1 MNPANLATASP
12 QRRPVILS
20 KKGASVAC
28 TVGENSEQ
36 TYIPFPVLLRRITWA
51 NYAPGETFHA
61 GTTTMKRH
69 LITKYHQQ
77 LERLLHR
84 DCPSGTDRQSGS
96 GRQPGSD
103 YWLARDLQQVFGYTR
118 WANFAR
124 VIHKA
129 EAACK
134 TAGHDPDH
142 HFLEIAKLV
151 SLKGD
156 AHQELDDIALT
167 RYASYL
173 VAQNADGSKAA
184 VAFAS
189 SYFAETSRNE
199 ELVERRIADAER
211 LELREQLSRTEK
223 IFSGLIYEHV
233 EDEEGL
239 SRIHIKGDRALFG
252 GVTTRQM
259 KRRLQVP
266 KGRALADFLPAIV
279 IKAKDFAT
287 ELTNAAVKR
296 DYLHTEAQITREH
309 VKNNREVRKFLG
321 RRKIVPESLP
331 AAEDAKKT
339 ERRFATDEKRLAEL
353 VPQLSLPRSNRV
365 SQLVLALDMPASES
379 AVDAAI

>member
-1 MNPANLATASP
+1 
-12 QRRPVILS
+12 
-20 KKGASVAC
+20 
-28 TVGENSEQ
+28 
-36 TYIPFPVLLRRITWA
+36 
-51 NYAPGETFHA
+51 
-61 GTTTMKRH
+61 MKRH
-69 LITKYHQQ
+69 LITKYHSQ
-77 LERLLHR
+77 LERLRHADGQPGTGR
-84 DCPSGTDRQSGS
+84 QSGSDRQSGT
-96 GRQPGSD
+96 D
-103 YWLARDLQQVFGYTR
+103 FWLARDLQQMLGYTR
-118 WANFAR
+118 WTNFAR

-134 TAGHDPDH
+134 SAGHDPDH

-156 AHQELDDIALT
+156 VHQELDDIALT

-173 VAQNADGSKAA
+173 VAQHADGAKAA
-184 VAFAS
+184 VAFAR

-199 ELVERRIADAER
+199 ELVERRIAAAER

-223 IFSGLIYEHV
+223 VFSGLIYEHV
-233 EDEEGL
+233 EDEQGL

-309 VKNNREVRKFLG
+309 VKNNREVSKFLS
-321 RRKIVPESLP
+321 RRKIVPETLP

-339 ERRFATDEKRLAEL
+339 ERRFAADEKRLAEQ
-353 VPQLSLPRSNRV
+353 VPQLSLPPLNRG
-365 SQLVLALDMPASES
+365 SQLVLALN
-379 AVDAAI
+379 

>member
-1 MNPANLATASP
+1 
-12 QRRPVILS
+12 
-20 KKGASVAC
+20 
-28 TVGENSEQ
+28 
-36 TYIPFPVLLRRITWA
+36 
-51 NYAPGETFHA
+51 
-61 GTTTMKRH
+61 MKRH
-69 LITKYHQQ
+69 LITKYHTQ
-77 LERLLHR
+77 LERLRHNEHQTR
-84 DCPSGTDRQSGS
+84 
-96 GRQPGSD
+96 SD
-103 YWLARDLQQVFGYTR
+103 FWLARDLQQLFGYTR

-129 EAACK
+129 EAVCK
-134 TAGHDPDH
+134 SAGHDPDH
-142 HFLEIAKLV
+142 HFLEIAGATLRTPGATGYASADRRKLQAGT
-151 SLKGD
+151 SAAETKQHE
-156 AHQELDDIALT
+156 ADDIALT

-173 VAQNADGSKAA
+173 VARHADGSKAA
-184 VAFAS
+184 VAFAR

-211 LELREQLSRTEK
+211 LELRDQLSRTEK
-223 IFSGLIYEHV
+223 VFSGLIYEHV
-233 EDEEGL
+233 EDEQGL

-309 VKNNREVRKFLG
+309 VKNNREVRKFLS
-321 RRKIVPESLP
+321 RRKIVPEKLP

-339 ERRFATDEKRLAEL
+339 ERRFAADEKKLAEL
-353 VPQLSLPRSNRV
+353 VPPLTLPRPAGE
-365 SQLVLALDMPASES
+365 SQLVLALN
-379 AVDAAI
+379 

>member
-1 MNPANLATASP
+1 
-12 QRRPVILS
+12 
-20 KKGASVAC
+20 
-28 TVGENSEQ
+28 
-36 TYIPFPVLLRRITWA
+36 
-51 NYAPGETFHA
+51 
-61 GTTTMKRH
+61 MKRH
-69 LITKYHQQ
+69 LITKCHSQ
-77 LERLLHR
+77 LERLLHA
-84 DCPSGTDRQSGS
+84 DRQSGS
-96 GRQPGSD
+96 D
-103 YWLARDLQQVFGYTR
+103 FWLARDLQQVFGYAR

-129 EAACK
+129 ESACK
-134 TAGHDPDH
+134 SAGHDPDH

-151 SLKGD
+151 SLHG
-156 AHQELDDIALT
+156 AAGQELDDVALT

-173 VAQNADGSKAA
+173 VAQNADVSKAA
-184 VAFAS
+184 VAFAR

-199 ELVERRIADAER
+199 ELVERRVADAER
-211 LELREQLSRTEK
+211 LDLRKQLSRTEK
-223 IFSGLIYEHV
+223 VFSGLIYEHV

-309 VKNNREVRKFLG
+309 VKNNREVRKFLS
-321 RRKIVPESLP
+321 RRKIVPEKLP
-331 AAEDAKKT
+331 AAEDAKKI
-339 ERRFATDEKRLAEL
+339 ERRFAAAEKRLAEL
-353 VPQLSLPRSNRV
+353 LPQLSLPRSNRG
-365 SQLVLALDMPASES
+365 SQLVLALN
-379 AVDAAI
+379 

>member
-1 MNPANLATASP
+1 
-12 QRRPVILS
+12 
-20 KKGASVAC
+20 
-28 TVGENSEQ
+28 
-36 TYIPFPVLLRRITWA
+36 
-51 NYAPGETFHA
+51 
-61 GTTTMKRH
+61 MKRH

-84 DCPSGTDRQSGS
+84 DSQSGSDRQSGT
-96 GRQPGSD
+96 D
-103 YWLARDLQQVFGYTR
+103 YWLARDLQQVFGYAR

-134 TAGHDPDH
+134 SAGHDPDH

-151 SLKGD
+151 SLHD
-156 AHQELDDIALT
+156 AAAQELDDIALDL

-184 VAFAS
+184 VAFAR

-211 LELREQLSRTEK
+211 LELRDQLSRTEK
-223 IFSGLIYEHV
+223 VFSGLIYEHV

-287 ELTNAAVKR
+287 ELTNVAVKR

-309 VKNNREVRKFLG
+309 VKNNREVRKFLS
-321 RRKIVPESLP
+321 RRKIVPENLP

-339 ERRFATDEKRLAEL
+339 ERRFAADEKKLAEL

-365 SQLVLALDMPASES
+365 SQLVLALN
-379 AVDAAI
+379 